1 MEVIY
6 LRRAIADERRE
17 AAFWEERSPMLKDE
31 FLVEMERSIETIRRT
46 PEGYAIVEKPHGL
59 RRFVEKRFQT
69 GIYYRYSKESDV
81 LVLARIQNC
90 RMNPKK
96 LLD

>member
-1 MEVIY
+1 MEVMY

-17 AAFWEERSPMLKDE
+17 AAFWEEQSPKLKDE
-31 FLVEMERSIETIRRT
+31 FLFEMKKAVATIKKT
-46 PEGYAIVEKPHGL
+46 PEGYATVEKPHGL
-59 RRFVEKRFQT
+59 RRLVEKRFQT
-69 GIYYRYSKESDV
+69 GIFYRYSKASDV
-81 LVLARIQNC
+81 LVLASIQNC

>member
-31 FLVEMERSIETIRRT
+31 FLVEIERSIGTIRRT

-59 RRFVEKRFQT
+59 RRFVEKRFRREST
-69 GIYYRYSKESDV
+69 IATLRSPTFWCSLESKT
-81 LVLARIQNC
+81 AG
-90 RMNPKK
+90 
-96 LLD
+96 